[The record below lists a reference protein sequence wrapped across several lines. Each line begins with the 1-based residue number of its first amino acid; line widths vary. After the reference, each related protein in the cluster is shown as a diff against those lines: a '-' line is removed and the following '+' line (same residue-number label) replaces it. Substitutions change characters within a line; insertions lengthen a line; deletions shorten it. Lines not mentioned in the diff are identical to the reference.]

1 MGWGGGCCCRCR
13 RCLLLRDGS
22 EAGAIVVVT
31 VWRGRDAILLSC
43 VDGFRFLEA
52 CCVWMDSCSF
62 VQCVCVCV
70 FVFFVVLLQ
79 TVLEACPEHLFF
91 C

>member
-1 MGWGGGCCCRCR
+1 MSELVGRGWW
-13 RCLLLRDGS
+13 LLSCDGL

-52 CCVWMDSCSF
+52 CCVWMDCCSF
-62 VQCVCVCV
+62 V
-70 FVFFVVLLQ
+70 
-79 TVLEACPEHLFF
+79 
-91 C
+91 